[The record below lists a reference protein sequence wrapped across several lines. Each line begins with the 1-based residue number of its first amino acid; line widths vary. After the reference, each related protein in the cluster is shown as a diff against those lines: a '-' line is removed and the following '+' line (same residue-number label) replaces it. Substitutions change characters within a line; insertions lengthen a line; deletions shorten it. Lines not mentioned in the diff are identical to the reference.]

1 MSGREGEEEQ
11 SYGRLRKT
19 DKSNCGR
26 ALSTY
31 DSGSGPRIA
40 SSSAAMQLTGWE
52 WLTCLP
58 NHFHWKTYIQNLPIC
73 LRDSASNMH
82 RWRWTD
88 SRTFFFNFL
97 QQRMCCGSSSSWV
110 VISFGAKH
118 QVIVSFVSSS
128 EYCTSSCVT
137 ARFRFQSICT
147 YVPLFLP
154 PLCSLEIVLS
164 TFSAR
169 SFVVFISRSKSVLA
183 GGELAMGTEAVKILL
198 AGKGE
203 CAKWENH
210 VAIDWAEWWFERW
223 IE

>member
-40 SSSAAMQLTGWE
+40 ASSAAMQLTGWE

-58 NHFHWKTYIQNLPIC
+58 NHFHWKTYIQHLPIC

-118 QVIVSFVSSS
+118 QVIVSIFCFIVGILYFFLCHGPVPFPIDLYVRTSLSSS
-128 EYCTSSCVT
+128 TLLVRDSSK
-137 ARFRFQSICT
+137 
-147 YVPLFLP
+147 YL
-154 PLCSLEIVLS
+154 LCS
-164 TFSAR
+164 
-169 SFVVFISRSKSVLA
+169 
-183 GGELAMGTEAVKILL
+183 
-198 AGKGE
+198 
-203 CAKWENH
+203 
-210 VAIDWAEWWFERW
+210 
-223 IE
+223 